1 MHAFPLTKFYKHLRF
16 IASWRPADGAKF
28 KDENFK
34 LKHTGPGVLSMAN
47 SGPNTWVL
55 RIWFGSSQLLTE
67 NAWSCVRIW
76 SKSHQCMNRIRT
88 YFAYPPCFAY
98 FCFLCPC
105 VAMARNSSF
114 ARPRRPGWMASMSY
128 SVASSMAWTWW
139 KPSRR
144 LGRPA
149 ARRARKLLLPTVVNW
164 SRQKLFSYVVHTHIY
179 IYIYM
184 DAGLK

>member
-1 MHAFPLTKFYKHLRF
+1 MCQGGDFTNHNGTGGKSICEYDRFISFLKTIYAYIFRYFHAFPLTKFYKHLRF

-67 NAWSCVRIW
+67 NVWSCVLIR
-76 SKSHQCMNRIRT
+76 SKSHQCITRIRT

-128 SVASSMAWTWW
+128 SVASSMVWT
-139 KPSRR
+139 
-144 LGRPA
+144 
-149 ARRARKLLLPTVVNW
+149 
-164 SRQKLFSYVVHTHIY
+164 
-179 IYIYM
+179 
-184 DAGLK
+184 